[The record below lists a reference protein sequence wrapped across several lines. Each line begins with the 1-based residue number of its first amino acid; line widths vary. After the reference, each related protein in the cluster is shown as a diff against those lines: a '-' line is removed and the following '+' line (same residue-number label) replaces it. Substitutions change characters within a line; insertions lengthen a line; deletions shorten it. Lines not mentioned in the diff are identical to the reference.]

1 MSRVQSSESRVPAE
15 KFEFTKENFAEAKR
29 IIAQYPAGRQ
39 RSAVMPLLT
48 LAQQQNNG
56 WIPQAAIEYIASIL
70 GLAPIKVQE
79 VASFYTMYNLAP
91 VGKNHL
97 QVCVTT
103 PCWLRGS
110 DEVVKACESRLGVKP
125 GETTPDGLFTLTEV
139 ECLGACV
146 NAPMMQV
153 TSSAPHRDGFY
164 EDLTPHLTM
173 GLIDALAA
181 GNAPEF
187 GSLGGRK
194 SSEPST
200 GATTLGQGRV
210 AAVKLDTA
218 ITTMDDTGEPT
229 AAALELVSKPKKK
242 PAAKKNKKEE

>member
-1 MSRVQSSESRVPAE
+1 
-15 KFEFTKENFAEAKR
+15 
-29 IIAQYPAGRQ
+29 
-39 RSAVMPLLT
+39 MPLLT
-48 LAQQQNNG
+48 LAQQQNDG
-56 WIPQAAIEYIASIL
+56 WIPQAAIEHIASIL

-91 VGKNHL
+91 VGKHHL

-110 DEVVKACESRLGVKP
+110 DEVMKACEGKLGVKA

-181 GNAPEF
+181 GNGAEF
-187 GSLGGRK
+187 SSLAGRK

-200 GATTLGQGRV
+200 GATTLSHGKI
-210 AAVKLDTA
+210 AAVKLDAA
-218 ITTMDDTGEPT
+218 ITTMEDTGEPT
-229 AAALELVSKPKKK
+229 AAALELVNTPKKK
-242 PAAKKNKKEE
+242 PVVKKKKKEE